1 MTGERE
7 NEYLAAL
14 YAIEDSREWYSP
26 EVTTRIQGFQIKNR
40 RKEKQLQALANRIK
54 DQDVRERLARQAYL
68 CFQVR
73 RVSWYCSG
81 SRENVDDPDF
91 PTFVA
96 TINLNDSLTC
106 SEEL

>member
-1 MTGERE
+1 M
-7 NEYLAAL
+7 AAL

-26 EVTTRIQGFQIKNR
+26 EVTTLAFKDFKLRTDE
-40 RKEKQLQALANRIK
+40 KEKQLQALGSRIK
-54 DQDVRERLARQAYL
+54 DQDVRERLVRQAYL

-91 PTFVA
+91 SDVRGD
-96 TINLNDSLTC
+96 N
-106 SEEL
+106 